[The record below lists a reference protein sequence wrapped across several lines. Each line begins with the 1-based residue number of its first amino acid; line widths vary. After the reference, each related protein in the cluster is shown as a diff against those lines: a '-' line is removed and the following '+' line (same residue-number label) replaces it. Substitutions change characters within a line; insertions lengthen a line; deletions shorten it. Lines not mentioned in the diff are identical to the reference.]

1 MPTPLL
7 VSGTPGAGKSTLA
20 RLLAGRRSRA
30 VLIETDRFFDF
41 VCHIIDPSTPAA
53 EQQNNTVVAAYC
65 SAASVYAGG
74 GYDVILEGVLGP
86 WLFPLVLREF
96 DTFDYL
102 LLHAS
107 RTTVE
112 ERISHR
118 DGAESGMGDILE
130 RMYPQFERVLDSFS
144 TNVLHTD
151 SLSLPELVDRAERM
165 LASGQCR
172 ITANPQVSPSR

>member
-1 MPTPLL
+1 MSAPLL

-20 RLLAGRRSRA
+20 RLLAGRRPRA

-41 VCHIIDPSTPAA
+41 VSHIIDPSKPAA
-53 EQQNNTVVAAYC
+53 EQQNNTVVSAYC
-65 SAASVYAGG
+65 SAASAYVRG

-86 WLFPLVLREF
+86 WLFPLVHREF

-107 RTTVE
+107 RATVE
-112 ERISHR
+112 ERLFQR

-144 TNVLHTD
+144 TNVLDTN

-172 ITANPQVSPSR
+172 LISKAQVSPSR